1 MELGG
6 HAPLI
11 VFDDADLENAL
22 NVSASFKFRNA
33 GQVCISPTRF
43 YVQDK
48 VYKSFIE
55 GFTKRAKAINVGN
68 GMEDGIEMGP
78 LIDQRRLPIMEDFVS
93 DAVNNGAKLETG
105 GERLGN
111 LGYFYAPTVMSDVPD
126 TSKIMTEEPF
136 GPIAS
141 ISHFNSFDEVIER
154 SNALPYGLAAYA
166 FTSDGEKAARTSQA
180 LDAGIIGINHPAV
193 STPETPFGGVNES
206 GYGSEGGIEGLDAF
220 LRTKF
225 VSEVGV

>member
-1 MELGG
+1 
-6 HAPLI
+6 
-11 VFDDADLENAL
+11 
-22 NVSASFKFRNA
+22 
-33 GQVCISPTRF
+33 
-43 YVQDK
+43 
-48 VYKSFIE
+48 
-55 GFTKRAKAINVGN
+55 
-68 GMEDGIEMGP
+68 MEDGIEMGP

-141 ISHFNSFDEVIER
+141 ITHFNSFDEVIER